1 MVLFVERCVE
11 LQFQYP
17 PDLSQALPVEVVN
30 DELMPKELL
39 EEFKEVAAF
48 EDFPFSDPYMSQE
61 GQHAT
66 APSSHSTAVRT
77 SKVAP
82 NWHSTVVET
91 QPSTPDPC
99 LSQDTLDT
107 WISTDWNTFAS
118 IFWKIPVE
126 ILIEHTHTHSLNHML
141 RNCHLR
147 QGWKQQD
154 WFLNYALEMF
164 CFCVEIILNVWLF
177 GDGIVW
183 KSK

>member
-1 MVLFVERCVE
+1 MFVERCVE

-61 GQHAT
+61 GQRAT

-107 WISTDWNTFAS
+107 WISTD
-118 IFWKIPVE
+118 
-126 ILIEHTHTHSLNHML
+126 
-141 RNCHLR
+141 
-147 QGWKQQD
+147 
-154 WFLNYALEMF
+154 
-164 CFCVEIILNVWLF
+164 
-177 GDGIVW
+177 
-183 KSK
+183 